1 MCYLNNY
8 LNHNLRDDYKFTKKK
23 KKKNWHR
30 NQNNREKE
38 NKNITWIWNKNL
50 SQKLFKN
57 SYTNIISLLFE
68 LNLPKLRVIF
78 EKPNWQHFR
87 RLFSFKY
94 HFSFQKLKRFIVSIT
109 PTKIYIQPMKNRC
122 GSLLQYLI
130 LIIENLP
137 YTVLY
142 RKEKNR
148 MLIFYLPSCI
158 YQSRRVLLLNFFLIK
173 LLTLKCALIRIFPF

>member
-1 MCYLNNY
+1 MS
-8 LNHNLRDDYKFTKKK
+8 H
-23 KKKNWHR
+23 
-30 NQNNREKE
+30 
-38 NKNITWIWNKNL
+38 
-50 SQKLFKN
+50 KLFKN
-57 SYTNIISLLFE
+57 SCKNIISLLFE

-78 EKPNWQHFR
+78 EKLNWQHFR
-87 RLFSFKY
+87 QFFSFKY

-148 MLIFYLPSCI
+148 MLIFFIFPRAFTKVVVFYCSTFFLSNCSPLN
-158 YQSRRVLLLNFFLIK
+158 VLLLEFFLFRLRGQTH
-173 LLTLKCALIRIFPF
+173 LLVRVSTCILKFFIFTYYS